1 MKKFS
6 HVKKK
11 IYSNFSKIIN
21 FSSYIKKKF
30 TCENLKK
37 IHVKKNLYVKKNTR
51 EKKKNF
57 FSKFISKKFHI

>member
-11 IYSNFSKIIN
+11 INSNFSKIIN
-21 FSSYIKKKF
+21 FSSHIKKNF

-37 IHVKKNLYVKKNTR
+37 NTR
-51 EKKKNF
+51 EKKFICEKKFIFFSNF
-57 FSKFISKKFHI
+57 F